1 MIRVRFAPSPTGH
14 LHVGGARTA
23 LFNWLLA
30 RKSGGSFV
38 LRIEDTDRQRS
49 RAEYTEGI
57 FASMRWLGL
66 DWDEGP
72 DIGGPH
78 APYTQSEREE
88 GHREAALRLLSS
100 GHAYRCFCEA
110 GAARSE
116 GEGFRADTGGP
127 RCPGD
132 CRSLSPEEADARLAA
147 AGSSAIRFR
156 VPGEGA
162 IAWED
167 LIRGEVSFA
176 CGQIDDFVLMKS
188 DGSATYLLGAA
199 ADDLHMG
206 ITHIIRGEDHIAN
219 TPKQILLFRAFGA
232 EPPRFGHLPLILGPD
247 KSRLSKRHGATAVF
261 EYRDRGIL
269 PLALVNYL
277 ALLGWSPPDGRE
289 VLTCDELIAAF
300 DIGRV
305 GKTGSVFDFEKL
317 LWLNGQQIAL
327 LPVPERTAL
336 AIPFLVGAGLIT
348 EVEAAR
354 RGPWLEEVV
363 ALLGDRVKSFD
374 QVPGLTDFL
383 FRDEIEWSAETL
395 AKVFGREGMAGAV
408 DAVAEGVASL
418 ESFTVETVE
427 RVIRETA
434 TARGIGAGKLI
445 GAIRVSVSG
454 REVTP
459 PLFETIVLLGRERAV
474 SRIREAVRLACCR
487 NRDEE

>member
-1 MIRVRFAPSPTGH
+1 
-14 LHVGGARTA
+14 
-23 LFNWLLA
+23 
-30 RKSGGSFV
+30 
-38 LRIEDTDRQRS
+38 
-49 RAEYTEGI
+49 
-57 FASMRWLGL
+57 MRWLGL

-72 DIGGPH
+72 DVGGPH

-88 GHREAALRLLSS
+88 GHREAALRLLAS

-110 GAARSE
+110 GTARGE

-132 CRSLSPEEADARLAA
+132 CRSLSPEDVEERLAT

-156 VPGEGA
+156 VPGGDP
-162 IAWED
+162 IVWQD
-167 LIRGEVSFA
+167 LIRDEVSIA
-176 CGQIDDFVLMKS
+176 QEQIDDFVLMKS
-188 DGSATYLLGAA
+188 DGSATYLLAA
-199 ADDLHMG
+199 ASDDLSMG
-206 ITHIIRGEDHIAN
+206 ISHIIRGEDHIAN
-219 TPKQILLFRAFGA
+219 TPKQILLFRAFGV

-261 EYRDRGIL
+261 EYRDKGIL
-269 PLALVNYL
+269 PGALVNYL

-289 VLTCDELIAAF
+289 VLTREELVQAF

-327 LPVPERTAL
+327 LPVPERTAR
-336 AIPFLVGAGLIT
+336 AIPFLVAAGLIT
-348 EVEAAR
+348 GEEADVR
-354 RGPWLEEVV
+354 RPWLEEVI
-363 ALLGDRVKSFD
+363 AILGDRVKTLD

-383 FRDEIEWSAETL
+383 FREEIGWPGEVL
-395 AKVFGREGMAGAV
+395 AKAFGREGMVGAV
-408 DAVAEGVASL
+408 GAAADGLASL
-418 ESFTVETVE
+418 EPFSVGDVE

-445 GAIRVSVSG
+445 GAVRVSVSG

-459 PLFETIVLLGRERAV
+459 PLFETIVLLGKEKAV
-474 SRIREAVRLACCR
+474 SRIREAVRLASGPPSGC
-487 NRDEE
+487 